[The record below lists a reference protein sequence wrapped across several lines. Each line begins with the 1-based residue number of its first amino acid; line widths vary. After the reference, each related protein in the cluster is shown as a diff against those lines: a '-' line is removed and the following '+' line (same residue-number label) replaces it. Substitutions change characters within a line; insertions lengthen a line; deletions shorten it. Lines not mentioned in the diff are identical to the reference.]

1 MATIINRRGA
11 SAVIHVT
18 ANAELAITGNS
29 SVSNVAFGGGN
40 TQIEETITNGYIS
53 QVWWGSDNPNATWR
67 VARGSNTY
75 LVLNNSGHM
84 DFAGHGA
91 AITADSTAN
100 AVITLN
106 GTANGFLMMEIQKLP
121 NLTS

>member
-11 SAVIHVT
+11 SAVVHVV
-18 ANAELAITGNS
+18 ANTTVVITGNS
-29 SVSNVAFGGGN
+29 STSNIAFGSGN
-40 TQIEETITNGYIS
+40 AQIEETITNGYIS
-53 QVWWGSDNPNATWR
+53 QVWWGTDGGRWT

-84 DFAGHGA
+84 DFAGQGA

-100 AVITLN
+100 AVLTLS
-106 GTANGFLMMEIQKLP
+106 GTANGFLMVEFQKLP
-121 NLTS
+121 NINQ

>member
-1 MATIINRRGA
+1 MATVINRKGS
-11 SAVIHVT
+11 SAVVHVT
-18 ANAELAITGNS
+18 ANATIVVTGNS
-29 SVSNVAFGGGN
+29 SVSNIAFGSGN
-40 TQIEETITNGYIS
+40 TLIEETITNGYIS
-53 QVWWGSDNPNATWR
+53 QVWWGTDNPNASWK

-75 LVLNNSGHM
+75 LVLNTSGHL

-100 AVITLN
+100 AVITLT

>member
-11 SAVIHVT
+11 SAVVHVV
-18 ANAELAITGNS
+18 ANTTVVITGNS
-29 SVSNVAFGGGN
+29 SVSNIAFGSGN
-40 TQIEETITNGYIS
+40 AQIEETVTNGYIS
-53 QVWWGSDNPNATWR
+53 QVWWGTDGGRWT

-84 DFAGHGA
+84 DFAGQGV

-100 AVITLN
+100 AVLTLS
-106 GTANGFLMMEIQKLP
+106 GTANGFLMVEFQKLP
-121 NLTS
+121 NITQ

>member
-11 SAVIHVT
+11 SAVVHVV
-18 ANAELAITGNS
+18 ANTTVVITGNS
-29 SVSNVAFGGGN
+29 STSNIAFGGGN
-40 TQIEETITNGYIS
+40 TQIEETVTNGYIS
-53 QVWWGSDNPNATWR
+53 QVWWGAQPSGYWT

-84 DFAGHGA
+84 DFAGQGA

-100 AVITLN
+100 AVLTLN
-106 GTANGFLMMEIQKLP
+106 GTANGFIMVEFQKLP
-121 NLTS
+121 NITQ